1 MPEQLA
7 LDQLGGNRSA
17 VYLHERPA
25 RAGGERMDGTGH
37 ELLPGSVL
45 SGYEH
50 ARGGRRDLLDAL
62 DHLVHRAARPHDL
75 VLRVHLGLEAYVLAR
90 EVEVLQGVAQRKQ
103 DAVGVERLFQKI
115 VRAQLGRLEDR
126 KSTRLNSSH
135 SQIS

>member
-1 MPEQLA
+1 PEQLA

-25 RAGGERMDGTGH
+25 RARGERMDGTGH

-45 SGYEH
+45 SRDEH

-62 DHLVHRAARPHDL
+62 NHLLHRAARPHDL

-90 EVEVLQGVAQRKQ
+90 EVEVLQGVARSEEHTSELQSRGHLVCRLLLEKKKKSNTNGEMRK
-103 DAVGVERLFQKI
+103 
-115 VRAQLGRLEDR
+115 
-126 KSTRLNSSH
+126 
-135 SQIS
+135 